1 MVMMVIMMAMMMVMI
16 MLKGDDGNDDGDYND
31 YSMMMTVV
39 VMKESVGKKK
49 VGISLKCEK
58 VKHRT
63 LPLVVIANI
72 PLLRHKTNELQ
83 FNQSTICRNISP
95 HQF

>member
-1 MVMMVIMMAMMMVMI
+1 MVLMVIMMAMMMVMMI
-16 MLKGDDGNDDGDYND
+16 MLKDDDGDYND
-31 YSMMMTVV
+31 YNMMMTVV
-39 VMKESVGKKK
+39 VIKKSMGKKK
-49 VGISLKCEK
+49 VGNSLKCEK

-83 FNQSTICRNISP
+83 FNQSTICMN
-95 HQF
+95 HF